1 MKARNETSDPGQ
13 NHRGN
18 SKNGGDDAFAQPSG
32 GQDSRDTPPDNESV
46 GVSVRKSNTSNP
58 INGSGGTC
66 KTFSSGQV
74 KGSNP

>member
-1 MKARNETSDPGQ
+1 MKAKQQTSDPGQ
-13 NHRGN
+13 NHQGN
-18 SKNGGDDAFAQPSG
+18 SKNGGDAFAQPAG
-32 GQDSRDTPPDNESV
+32 GQDGRDTPPDNENV
-46 GVSVRKSNTSNP
+46 GVPVRKSNTSNP